1 MCTIRKDVSKEKDSA
16 QYVTS
21 FEVNPSR
28 VFSLPLRVRGWEALR
43 AAPYW
48 LCRKNLLGEKCRI
61 RKRMRVSGPDIV
73 HSLVYQLFSLKK
85 KNLIKIYNNE
95 IENGSEII
103 RSIMHQL
110 FLWIL
115 HFNSVG
121 RLVLGAIPKA
131 TIYITGIELMKWPLK
146 GWEGGKKKKVG
157 DHVKNGACVGL
168 LAGWIIDRHI
178 LDAHNASFA
187 PSPTYSTH
195 RNDGT
200 HSQRTR

>member
-1 MCTIRKDVSKEKDSA
+1 MGGVASCAILALSEESIGGKMPDKKAHACFWTRHC
-16 QYVTS
+16 
-21 FEVNPSR
+21 
-28 VFSLPLRVRGWEALR
+28 PLTCI
-43 AAPYW
+43 PTF
-48 LCRKNLLGEKCRI
+48 LLE
-61 RKRMRVSGPDIV
+61 
-73 HSLVYQLFSLKK
+73 K
-85 KNLIKIYNNE
+85 KNHIKIYNNE